1 MDKRS
6 DMVSIRDE
14 IAEAGREQDRLL
26 AEHDHWMARRNAA
39 RAAPVSETPSPGLIT
54 KDYGGDA
61 TQPAPER
68 APGAFFGDYRDDMLA
83 RNLGIVIAELQREWR
98 RERREY
104 RNAII
109 RLQREA
115 AGDRAEMRRERALL
129 YDEIKTLRKRLDLNE
144 QGRVDEL
151 PRKARERAKRHAT

>member
-1 MDKRS
+1 MDDLRT
-6 DMVSIRDE
+6 E
-14 IAEAGREQDRLL
+14 IARVSAEHDKLL
-26 AEHDHWMARRNAA
+26 AEDHAWMASRERQASP
-39 RAAPVSETPSPGLIT
+39 PVSETPPQGLIT

-61 TQPAPER
+61 TQPASER